1 MDTLY
6 VLGEPFSISDAR
18 KAYNEYRLMFRS
30 EADKA
35 IERFHI
41 LYQRNRNIDDVINNV
56 PNQAEQAIQPVVER
70 CVKILIQHDVV
81 TIDEAGFREQYPFIQ
96 DMWCEAFLKV
106 RDQYAEIV
114 LDQKALD
121 EYRVARRKSRGRW
134 RGGGFGVSGA
144 LKGAATA
151 GAMNMAAG
159 AGHMVFNGMGK
170 IVSSISASSKKS
182 KIYQNP
188 NTYSVIAQGVWDAVF
203 YLHYALV
210 DCLDRTQAD
219 PLPLAGTVNED
230 DIHTAAAILNNAKSM
245 QEDEQCRAAML
256 QAFQRDPY
264 QEEWYRFALK
274 KFGDQDGK
282 LADIERYFGLT
293 VVNKAKTDQIEDF
306 AKSLPIDTEEQ
317 AQSAAHQVEQ
327 LKADLH
333 YSGETPQTKQ
343 ILEAVK
349 RFDKLYRTVED
360 TTFNTRDEADFARK
374 ELLAIQK
381 IEEQIDYASLASIEE
396 GIQKAGEYS
405 SIIADHHRQALQ
417 QKWDNLDKQLRTVQS
432 SLSNSDAI
440 LCENVEIAAQMRG
453 LDQKLSQKLSEAL
466 HNQETESAL
475 LALQGE
481 WETHSKDNVLYQQ
494 YLAEIHRNLAQIDLN
509 LRTAHGKE
517 YGTREAAQAARETY
531 LQIKSDFKTINPKT
545 HADQFRERINSADF
559 SEGAKGEL
567 LSELFQLENA
577 TKIKTAKTFS
587 NVSMI
592 ILLTI
597 VIASYFFS
605 LSGTASFAQKDVVVL
620 GTSLMVKDVEIVN
633 SFTFMDGLKNGL
645 VVFGRCFGDMFV
657 NGFFDYIAG
666 FHRGLIGN
674 ILWLFLGFFWVIIKQ
689 FIILIPRYLV
699 SLVTTF
705 FQQASLTYY
714 FGYIVGSAVPLAVS
728 QLQFSDDDQ
737 EGNVKRLKGWTPKKV
752 LCTIVIILI
761 IAAVSAY
768 FILSGQ

>member
-219 PLPLAGTVNED
+219 PLPLVGTVNED

-282 LADIERYFGLT
+282 LADIEHRAEVCAGT
-293 VVNKAKTDQIEDF
+293 GGQM
-306 AKSLPIDTEEQ
+306 PR
-317 AQSAAHQVEQ
+317 
-327 LKADLH
+327 
-333 YSGETPQTKQ
+333 P
-343 ILEAVK
+343 
-349 RFDKLYRTVED
+349 YRTHY
-360 TTFNTRDEADFARK
+360 RCHK
-374 ELLAIQK
+374 
-381 IEEQIDYASLASIEE
+381 
-396 GIQKAGEYS
+396 G
-405 SIIADHHRQALQ
+405 
-417 QKWDNLDKQLRTVQS
+417 RT
-432 SLSNSDAI
+432 
-440 LCENVEIAAQMRG
+440 
-453 LDQKLSQKLSEAL
+453 
-466 HNQETESAL
+466 
-475 LALQGE
+475 
-481 WETHSKDNVLYQQ
+481 
-494 YLAEIHRNLAQIDLN
+494 
-509 LRTAHGKE
+509 
-517 YGTREAAQAARETY
+517 
-531 LQIKSDFKTINPKT
+531 
-545 HADQFRERINSADF
+545 
-559 SEGAKGEL
+559 
-567 LSELFQLENA
+567 
-577 TKIKTAKTFS
+577 
-587 NVSMI
+587 
-592 ILLTI
+592 
-597 VIASYFFS
+597 
-605 LSGTASFAQKDVVVL
+605 
-620 GTSLMVKDVEIVN
+620 
-633 SFTFMDGLKNGL
+633 
-645 VVFGRCFGDMFV
+645 
-657 NGFFDYIAG
+657 
-666 FHRGLIGN
+666 
-674 ILWLFLGFFWVIIKQ
+674 
-689 FIILIPRYLV
+689 
-699 SLVTTF
+699 
-705 FQQASLTYY
+705 
-714 FGYIVGSAVPLAVS
+714 
-728 QLQFSDDDQ
+728 
-737 EGNVKRLKGWTPKKV
+737 
-752 LCTIVIILI
+752 
-761 IAAVSAY
+761 
-768 FILSGQ
+768 